1 MSALEDVRQAWMSS
15 SYPYSVAIPTNLIKS
30 ANVVRRN
37 STYDGNGD
45 LLVEDYQEV
54 MATHNIALWP
64 LSYRQ
69 QIENS
74 KFGISASHNI
84 RPLAVIGSF
93 SVNDFYQIT
102 GKKYRI
108 IEVKDFYNAKKIV
121 VWDGLSAEVDQPQAT
136 TRSFVIDNLGPGIY
150 VYGSGLLT
158 GMGPFLSRP
167 LLLETLMNDGD
178 GFFAN
183 TTVAGF
189 EIVDTGEGA
198 PPIYTV
204 TVKGI
209 LA

>member
-1 MSALEDVRQAWMSS
+1 MSALEDVRLSWMSS
-15 SYPYSVAIPTNLIKS
+15 SYPYSVSIPSNLIKS
-30 ANVVRRN
+30 ANIVRRN

-45 LLVEDYQEV
+45 LLAEDYQEV
-54 MATHNIALWP
+54 VATHNVVLWP
-64 LSYRQ
+64 LSYKQ

-93 SVNDFYQIT
+93 NVDDFYQIT

-121 VWDGLSAEVDQPQAT
+121 VWDGLSAEVGQAQAT
-136 TRSFVIDNLGPGIY
+136 TRSFVIDNLGVGVY
-150 VYGSGLLT
+150 VYGSGLLA
-158 GMGPFLSRP
+158 GVGPFVSRP
-167 LLLETLMNDGD
+167 LLLETLRNDGD
-178 GFFAN
+178 GYIAN
-183 TTVAGF
+183 PTVSGF